1 MSCPTIPALKV
12 LTRFVAT
19 ADGSIYKGPF
29 ATQAEIEALEADE
42 GDYADCYETGT
53 RWQYI
58 SGAWTNTEVELPSN
72 EQYVEKSEVSD
83 NATPNSVVRYTESG
97 NIIIEAPTQ
106 AKDAANKQYV
116 DDATDE
122 LDNRLTDVEDS
133 IANPQ
138 LKVQTI

>member
-12 LTRFVAT
+12 LTRYVTTTDNAV
-19 ADGSIYKGPF
+19 YKGPF
-29 ATQAEIEALEADE
+29 ATQAEIEALEASE

-58 SGAWTNTEVELPSN
+58 SGAWTNTEVALPSN
-72 EQYVEKSEVSD
+72 EQYVEKSEVSND
-83 NATPNSVVRYTESG
+83 ATPNSVVRYTESG
-97 NIIIEAPTQ
+97 NIIIEAPMQ

-116 DDATDE
+116 DDATDK
-122 LDNRLTDVEDS
+122 LDNRLTNVEDS